1 MVYLI
6 TRGEYSDYHVVGYC
20 TSKNIAEKICAK
32 LNRSE
37 LQRVYGIPYMVES
50 CRCMDEK
57 PKAESVAYEYEFH
70 ARKDISGKVEM
81 TYPYSAEGVLV
92 DEWLPVR
99 VEHDALIDPATE
111 IGYLVSDTY
120 TIRVRVKQKNR
131 DKALKIA
138 EDALAQYRAEE
149 EERI

>member
-1 MVYLI
+1 MIYLI
-6 TRGEYSDYHVVGYC
+6 TQGEYSDYRVVGYC
-20 TSKNIAEKICAK
+20 TSKNVAEKICAK
-32 LNRSE
+32 LNRRE
-37 LQRVYGIPYMVES
+37 LQHKYNSPYMVES

-70 ARKDISGKVEM
+70 ATKDKSGKVIIH
-81 TYPYSAEGVLV
+81 YPYSAEGVLV

-99 VEHDALIDPATE
+99 VEHDALRDPAIG
-111 IGYLVSDTY
+111 IGYLDSETY

-138 EDALAQYRAEE
+138 KDALAQYRAEE